1 MMRTKMNGIGVGVVG
16 LGALGCF
23 QARKLLKTEGVAA
36 IVGTDPSPEARAKAS
51 EEFKIQTFDDLGQL
65 LARPEVRLVL
75 VSSTNDAHADAAVAA
90 LEAGK
95 AVLLQK
101 PMATTLEDC
110 QRIVRAAERPGAFL
124 QVGFE
129 CRYSVLYQRIKEIVD
144 AGEIGEIRDLGME
157 YCPGLWDIWLEHEGA
172 WKYDPARSGG
182 MVLEKLSH
190 YVDLM
195 RWWTGRAV
203 TSIETLAPRGVV
215 PYFRVLDNL
224 RMNLAFEG
232 GATGAIHFSF
242 TRMPAVVPGGA
253 KPAADLTDMIDYLI
267 VGTTGSLSFNNW
279 FSRLNVVRYV
289 GADGRFVPTVAR
301 VEDYSEM
308 SKHKLVHDNTTEL
321 ADVVRRVAE
330 GRPPMTDP
338 YDSLETMRA
347 CLAAE
352 ESARAGRRIQL

>member
-1 MMRTKMNGIGVGVVG
+1 MKNIGVGVVG

-23 QARKLLKTEGVAA
+23 QARKLLKTEGVST
-36 IVGTDPSPEARAKAS
+36 IMGTDPSAEARKKAS
-51 EEFKIQTFDDLGQL
+51 EELNIRPFDDLGQL
-65 LARPEVRLVL
+65 LAQPEVRLVL

-110 QRIVRAAERPGAFL
+110 QRIVLAAEKPDAFL

-129 CRYSVLYQRIKEIVD
+129 CRYSVLYKRIKEIVD
-144 AGEIGEIRDLGME
+144 AGEIGEIRDMGME
-157 YCPGLWDIWLEHEGA
+157 YCPGLWDIWLEHDGA
-172 WKYDPARSGG
+172 WKYDPVRSGG
-182 MVLEKLSH
+182 MILEKLSH
-190 YVDLM
+190 YIDLM
-195 RWWTGRAV
+195 RWWTVRSV

-215 PYFRVLDNL
+215 PYFQVLDNL
-224 RMNLAFEG
+224 RMNLAFDG

-242 TRMPAVVPGGA
+242 TRMPAVLPGGA
-253 KPAADLTDMIDYLI
+253 KPATDLTDMIDYLI
-267 VGTTGSLSFNNW
+267 VGTAGSLSFNNW
-279 FSRLNVVRYV
+279 FSRLNVVRYQ
-289 GADGRFVPTVAR
+289 GADGRFVPAVAR
-301 VEDYSEM
+301 VEDYSDM

-330 GRPPMTDP
+330 GQPPMTNP
-338 YDSLETMRA
+338 RDSLETMRV

-352 ESARAGRRIQL
+352 ESARAGQRMWL